1 MSHFETTDRI
11 RVLVLYNE
19 SIISAGLYAAL
30 RLQPELEIQTGAE
43 RDADGGALDVII
55 ADYETAIALAQ
66 SHHQGTSPAILS
78 LTSMASEAAVVK
90 AMELGVKGY
99 VLLDSA
105 LGELITAIKELAAG
119 TRFLSQ
125 AVAHRLVE
133 SLGRETL
140 TGRESEVLK
149 CLSMGHCNK
158 AIAREL
164 GISVG
169 TVKTHVKAV
178 MGKLNADSRTHAVT
192 VAAQR
197 GLVAITAK
205 PLSGRQTPSARMQ
218 QQPVA
223 R

>member
-19 SIISAGLYAAL
+19 SIISAGLCAAL
-30 RLQPELEIQTGAE
+30 SLQPELEIQTGAQG
-43 RDADGGALDVII
+43 DARGGALDVIVS
-55 ADYETAIALAQ
+55 DYETAIALAQ
-66 SHHQGTSPAILS
+66 SSQQGTGPAILA

-105 LGELITAIKELAAG
+105 LEELITAIKELAAG
-119 TRFLSQ
+119 TRYLSQ
-125 AVAHRLVE
+125 TVAHRLVE

-140 TGRESEVLK
+140 TSRESEVLR
-149 CLSMGHCNK
+149 CLSLGHCNK
-158 AIAREL
+158 AIARDL
-164 GISVG
+164 GISIS

-178 MGKLNADSRTHAVT
+178 MGKLSADSRTHAVT

-205 PLSGRQTPSARMQ
+205 PFSVRHGTHPRVQ
-218 QQPVA
+218 QQVGI